1 MMLRRNLIHT
11 GVTCGKRLAV
21 LVGQRKAIGIAVR
34 SAEGG
39 RRWSKL
45 RELLEGVILGDQIQE
60 VALIIFCPSTNLALR
75 IMDRTGEHFVM
86 RPCGGAVATA
96 VSSRRETDGTL

>member
-39 RRWSKL
+39 RRLSKL
-45 RELLEGVILGDQIQE
+45 RELLEGAILRSCPRKWCRIG
-60 VALIIFCPSTNLALR
+60 VANHPGSQQSGRVVHGPMAR
-75 IMDRTGEHFVM
+75 SMMG
-86 RPCGGAVATA
+86 
-96 VSSRRETDGTL
+96 VSSPSGAMVSSVM